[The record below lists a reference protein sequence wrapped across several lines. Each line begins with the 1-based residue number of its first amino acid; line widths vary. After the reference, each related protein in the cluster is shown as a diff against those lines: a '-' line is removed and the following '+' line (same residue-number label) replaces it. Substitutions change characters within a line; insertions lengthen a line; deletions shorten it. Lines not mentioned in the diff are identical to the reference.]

1 MSDIIITVPEDR
13 LTRLKKK
20 SSNLGI
26 NLEDLILLSIEE
38 MLSRPDED
46 FRQAMNY
53 ILQKNKDL
61 YHRLA

>member
-13 LTRLKKK
+13 LTRLKEK